1 MSEPFDAHAHFE
13 QLAEQLIHFHEQL
26 RKVVEHV
33 GDDDIRTLIAECR
46 REAHPQPGDSHN
58 FEMPDWDGI
67 ANQLESELHYR
78 RFFRRAAEH
87 EAATGIQDVLSAL
100 RRRLHAG
107 AHRGDGRRLGQHTR
121 QRRVRVYELPDQGT
135 QEAAR
140 EGAGSHRCER
150 SCGGRYGRYRARRR

>member
-58 FEMPDWDGI
+58 FEMPDWDGV
-67 ANQLESELHYR
+67 AYQLESELHYR
-78 RFFRRAAEH
+78 RAFRRATEH
-87 EAATGIQDVLSAL
+87 EAATRSKTYCPHCD
-100 RRRLHAG
+100 
-107 AHRGDGRRLGQHTR
+107 GDCTPKHIA
-121 QRRVRVYELPDQGT
+121 EMDDD
-135 QEAAR
+135 
-140 EGAGSHRCER
+140 
-150 SCGGRYGRYRARRR
+150 